1 MGGCYSSS
9 KSKRKEDGKAPTP
22 EATELV
28 TEEATLEVP
37 KACKE
42 ETTSVGRSLPK
53 ELAASEVVTTTSE
66 VLVPLKEEA
75 TTSEVVVM
83 PLKNV
88 ATEVALTPKEEE
100 SASEVVIF
108 CANEETTVQE
118 AKLPMKE
125 TNSKVTTEVNAT
137 TDEVTMEASKL
148 NDKSDVKETKKDED
162 NKDGEK
168 VVDDSKP
175 TEKKTP
181 DEESGPK
188 VYEAE
193 VVASKEDQKESKCI
207 ETKENVK
214 VIEGQETE
222 K

>member
-22 EATELV
+22 EAAELA
-28 TEEATLEVP
+28 TKEATLEVA

-42 ETTSVGRSLPK
+42 ETTPVGGSLPK

-66 VLVPLKEEA
+66 VSVPLKEEA
-75 TTSEVVVM
+75 TSEVVVM

-100 SASEVVIF
+100 SASEVAIL

-118 AKLPMKE
+118 AILPKKE
-125 TNSKVTTEVNAT
+125 TNSEVTTEVNVT

-148 NDKSDVKETKKDED
+148 NDESDVKETKKDEE

-175 TEKKTP
+175 TE
-181 DEESGPK
+181 
-188 VYEAE
+188 V
-193 VVASKEDQKESKCI
+193 
-207 ETKENVK
+207 
-214 VIEGQETE
+214 
-222 K
+222 